1 MKTFIYK
8 TLFIFF
14 FIFVLFQLTFGLM
27 IKEVK
32 KNIYNFSSKEN
43 SELIKSK
50 IKKEIKSSVKKDRI
64 IKKEDAEL
72 IRAFI
77 DKIKS
82 DLYGNN

>member
-1 MKTFIYK
+1 
-8 TLFIFF
+8 
-14 FIFVLFQLTFGLM
+14 M